1 MNLKRFKSVKC
12 RNLMKKA
19 TENIRRRN
27 AKNVQTA
34 KEVGK
39 SGNWREQVLGEN
51 KKTNHVLILFN

>member
-1 MNLKRFKSVKC
+1 
-12 RNLMKKA
+12 MKKA